1 MKTVR
6 RPPYPKWNPGYFPCS
21 SLTPFLP
28 LSSRRPSV
36 SFGGFG
42 LRLTF
47 EIPFAPP
54 VISLPEVVNKW
65 TVLGATLTLL
75 LVSEVGVLSINETV
89 GAKRALRFVLIML
102 VIGNLSGLFC
112 VALAWQLSEPPL
124 TWPFQISVWILALTA
139 LSLAPRMGII
149 RQSIRRREI
158 RPASSGNLME
168 PKNWEAKHRRP
179 VQRRQQQAR
188 PAPQP
193 SSRTLPFRFP
203 HAVHRCP
210 SVDSGLD

>member
-1 MKTVR
+1 M
-6 RPPYPKWNPGYFPCS
+6 PPQDANP
-21 SLTPFLP
+21 TP
-28 LSSRRPSV
+28 

-42 LRLTF
+42 
-47 EIPFAPP
+47 
-54 VISLPEVVNKW
+54 
-65 TVLGATLTLL
+65 
-75 LVSEVGVLSINETV
+75 
-89 GAKRALRFVLIML
+89 
-102 VIGNLSGLFC
+102 LSGLFC

-188 PAPQP
+188 PASQP
-193 SSRTLPFRFP
+193 NIDDESQRMPPVVAR
-203 HAVHRCP
+203 
-210 SVDSGLD
+210 